1 MDPKAMEPLG
11 SALLAYFQGDCYAEL
26 VMRRDDGLADTLRV
40 SHFFRDPS
48 EFTEIETAAINLCTG
63 HVLDV
68 GAGTGL
74 HSLVLQQKGLL
85 VTAID
90 ISPQAAAIMSR
101 RNVKHVH
108 CGDIFDY
115 HGGLFDIILM
125 LGHGIGM
132 VETIA
137 GLDRFLSHTRGLL
150 SDKGQ
155 VLLDSTDVRITDNLR
170 HLAYQEAN
178 RRSGRYIG
186 EIRLQL
192 GFKGKNGPLCGWLH
206 VDAQTLKER
215 AKASD
220 WKCEVLL
227 QEENGHYLA
236 KISKFQA
243 AN

>member
-1 MDPKAMEPLG
+1 MEPQGL
-11 SALLAYFQGDCYAEL
+11 ALLAYFEGDNDAEL
-26 VMRRDDGLADTLRV
+26 IIRRDDGLEDPLRV
-40 SHFFRDPS
+40 SHFFRDPA
-48 EFTEIETAAINLCTG
+48 EFTEIERTALNLCTG
-63 HVLDV
+63 HVLDA

-90 ISPQAAAIMSR
+90 ISPQAVATMTG

-108 CGDIFDY
+108 CEDIFDF
-115 HGGLFDIILM
+115 HGGLFDTILM

-155 VLLDSTDVRITDNLR
+155 VLLDSVDVRLTDNLR

-186 EIRLQL
+186 EIRMQL
-192 GFKGKNGPLCGWLH
+192 SFKGRNGPLCGWLH

-227 QEENGHYLA
+227 QEESGHYLA
-236 KISKFQA
+236 KLTKI
-243 AN
+243 